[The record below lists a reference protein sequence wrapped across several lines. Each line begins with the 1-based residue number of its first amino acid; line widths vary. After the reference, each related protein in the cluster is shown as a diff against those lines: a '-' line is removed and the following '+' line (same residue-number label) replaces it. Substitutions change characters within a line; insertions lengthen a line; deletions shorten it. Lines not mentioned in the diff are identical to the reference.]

1 MPHIQ
6 PLLEFKTLPRFH
18 PVSVS
23 LSMLAMLVFYK
34 YDVLVFTYIFEEKN
48 CPSKDELS
56 PSE

>member
-23 LSMLAMLVFYK
+23 LSILAMLVFSQ
-34 YDVLVFTYIFEEKN
+34 YDILVFDYIYEGKKY
-48 CPSKDELS
+48 PSNDD
-56 PSE
+56 PSTIK